1 MHPKELIPLC
11 AVFFTI
17 TASAQSVDMVKEP
30 YQGGWRSEVQ
40 APAPATDDRDLRLE
54 QEQGAPQT
62 TTMAD
67 RSAEISIAFNTLR
80 TQRLQALERN
90 EGDLTPA
97 DRKSLQE
104 QARTIEN
111 AAPTSFEAHMAKF
124 YAEFPDPASFQ
135 HLDRAAMR
143 SPERME
149 LIGPKLA
156 DANRRNNRSE
166 LVQWSRALRD
176 HGNVEPALWDVA
188 DDMLASVDADG
199 ILVTAGEMDTYPIL
213 ARQHAQS
220 QRRDVLV
227 IDIRLLDDPAYR
239 QRIWERTRARGKVPG
254 SGDGFIQAL
263 STATDRTLFL
273 STALGADRIGLPH
286 DDLYVVG
293 LALRYD
299 RNGFD
304 NIPILEKRWSKLKKN
319 TGAGPLS
326 RNYLLAGIV
335 LLQHYRQQ
343 EIEEKAMGMEHELR
357 ELAKA
362 LGATQDLYRLGVL
375 QH

>member
-1 MHPKELIPLC
+1 STE
-11 AVFFTI
+11 T
-17 TASAQSVDMVKEP
+17 
-30 YQGGWRSEVQ
+30 R
-40 APAPATDDRDLRLE
+40 APSPATIDKDLQIE
-54 QEQGAPQT
+54 QEENAPQIT
-62 TTMAD
+62 TTAD
-67 RSAEISIAFNTLR
+67 RSMEISIVFNSLR

-90 EGDLTPA
+90 KGDLTPT
-97 DRKSLQE
+97 DRRSLQE
-104 QARTIEN
+104 LAETIEN

-166 LVQWSRALRD
+166 LLQWSRALRD
-176 HGNVEPALWDVA
+176 HGAVEPALWDVA
-188 DDMLASVDADG
+188 DDLLASVDRDG

-273 STALGADRIGLPH
+273 STALGADRIG
-286 DDLYVVG
+286 
-293 LALRYD
+293 
-299 RNGFD
+299 
-304 NIPILEKRWSKLKKN
+304 
-319 TGAGPLS
+319 
-326 RNYLLAGIV
+326 
-335 LLQHYRQQ
+335 
-343 EIEEKAMGMEHELR
+343 
-357 ELAKA
+357 
-362 LGATQDLYRLGVL
+362 
-375 QH
+375 